1 VRRNH
6 LLSEQIDQQQRCV
19 AFRALTAQADGAAK
33 EIAVWAATLADE
45 AFTATRA
52 LVDGVRH
59 HHAATLE
66 FPAQMLQVGLTALVT
81 EAERALLMGAR
92 TIACAR

>member
-1 VRRNH
+1 V
-6 LLSEQIDQQQRCV
+6 
-19 AFRALTAQADGAAK
+19 TAQADSAAK

-59 HHAATLE
+59 HHTATLE
-66 FPAQMLQVGLTALVT
+66 FLAQMLQVGLAALVT
-81 EAERALLMGAR
+81 EAERALLMGTRAIAR
-92 TIACAR
+92 TR